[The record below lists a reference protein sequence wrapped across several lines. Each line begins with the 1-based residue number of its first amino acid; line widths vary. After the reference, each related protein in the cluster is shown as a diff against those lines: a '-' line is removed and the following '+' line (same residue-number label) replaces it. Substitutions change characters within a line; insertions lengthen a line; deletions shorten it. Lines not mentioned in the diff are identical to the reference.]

1 MEAYIKVEDVE
12 KYYGSSGIITKA
24 VERVSF
30 EISKGEFIGIMGES
44 GSGKTSLLNVLA
56 TIDTAT
62 AGHIY
67 FEGKDITVMSDDE
80 KAEFSEDYHD
90 AVCPVFRSRI
100 CCAASGQTVLR

>member
-1 MEAYIKVEDVE
+1 METYIKVEDVE

-30 EISKGEFIGIMGES
+30 EISKGEFIGSMGES

-62 AGHIY
+62 AGY
-67 FEGKDITVMSDDE
+67 AFGGRNSLSWKRYYKNERG
-80 KAEFSEDYHD
+80 
-90 AVCPVFRSRI
+90 R
-100 CCAASGQTVLR
+100 